1 MFDMHTHTHNSHDG
15 SGFAVDSAKS
25 AKTKGISAIAVTDH
39 CDIQYYIEHN
49 VKKRI
54 ANSLKEAEKVNKLS
68 SGTPEV
74 LKGIEI
80 GESIFNMEYT
90 NDILL
95 NHNYDVIIGSVHEVK
110 HKKSDRPY
118 SLIDFSD
125 FSSEELNEFMHTY
138 FDDVFTTLTTLPCD
152 IMAHLTCPLRYING
166 KYNRSISSRDYEEQ
180 ITKILEYI
188 IKNSI
193 AMEINTSGIGTAFNT
208 LMPDEWIIKK
218 YYEMGGYLITL
229 GSDAHISENIGNG
242 FNEAIAFL
250 KETGFKKCYYYKN
263 RKAIAYDL

>member
-15 SGFAVDSAKS
+15 SCFAGDSAKS
-25 AKTKGISAIAVTDH
+25 AKEKGISAIAITDH

-54 ANSLKEAEKVNKLS
+54 SNSLKEAEEANKLFN
-68 SGTPEV
+68 GNPEV

-80 GESIFNMEYT
+80 GESICNEEYT
-90 NDILL
+90 KDILL
-95 NHNYDVIIGSVHEVK
+95 KHNYDVIIGSVHEVK
-110 HKKSDRPY
+110 YRNYDYPY
-118 SLIDFSD
+118 AQIDFSA
-125 FSSEELNEFMHTY
+125 FSSEELNEFMHMY
-138 FDDVFTTLTTLPCD
+138 FDDVLKMLATLPCD

-166 KYNRSISSRDYEEQ
+166 KYNRNISSRDYEKQ
-180 ITKILEYI
+180 IIEILEYI

-242 FNEAIAFL
+242 FSEAISFL

>member
-1 MFDMHTHTHNSHDG
+1 
-15 SGFAVDSAKS
+15 
-25 AKTKGISAIAVTDH
+25 
-39 CDIQYYIEHN
+39 
-49 VKKRI
+49 
-54 ANSLKEAEKVNKLS
+54 
-68 SGTPEV
+68 
-74 LKGIEI
+74 
-80 GESIFNMEYT
+80 
-90 NDILL
+90 
-95 NHNYDVIIGSVHEVK
+95 
-110 HKKSDRPY
+110 
-118 SLIDFSD
+118 
-125 FSSEELNEFMHTY
+125 MHTY